1 MIITTAA
8 TIAGRRIVN
17 TIGLVR
23 GNTVRAR
30 HAGRDIMAGLKTL
43 VGGEIVSYTE
53 MMEEARR
60 EAVQRLIADAEGQGA
75 NAVTDVRFL
84 IGYLPKQFVAA
95 KGTADAPAYPG
106 VAEIC
111 NVSECFAKSPPDWID
126 YWRHNT
132 DTWLFDSAEAA
143 WSVVLR

>member
-8 TIAGRRIVN
+8 TIAGRRVVN

-43 VGGEIVSYTE
+43 VGGEIVSYTQ

-60 EAVQRLIADAEGQGA
+60 EAVERLIADAEGQGA
-75 NAVTDVRFL
+75 NAVTDVRL
-84 IGYLPKQFVAA
+84 TTAA
-95 KGTADAPAYPG
+95 IMGGAAEILAYGTAVVTEPA
-106 VAEIC
+106 E
-111 NVSECFAKSPPDWID
+111 
-126 YWRHNT
+126 
-132 DTWLFDSAEAA
+132 
-143 WSVVLR
+143 

>member
-1 MIITTAA
+1 MIIITTAA

-43 VGGEIVSYTE
+43 VGGEIVSYTQ

-75 NAVTDVRFL
+75 NAVTDVRFTTAS
-84 IGYLPKQFVAA
+84 IMGGAA
-95 KGTADAPAYPG
+95 EILAYGTAVVTEPA
-106 VAEIC
+106 
-111 NVSECFAKSPPDWID
+111 
-126 YWRHNT
+126 H
-132 DTWLFDSAEAA
+132 
-143 WSVVLR
+143 

>member
-1 MIITTAA
+1 MRYGVDRRRGAAGAAGSIVVPRPPCNIDPDSGEEMIITTAA

-60 EAVQRLIADAEGQGA
+60 EAVERLIADAEGQGA
-75 NAVTDVRFL
+75 NAVTDVRFSTAS
-84 IGYLPKQFVAA
+84 IMGGAA
-95 KGTADAPAYPG
+95 EILAYGTAVVTEPA
-106 VAEIC
+106 
-111 NVSECFAKSPPDWID
+111 
-126 YWRHNT
+126 H
-132 DTWLFDSAEAA
+132 
-143 WSVVLR
+143 